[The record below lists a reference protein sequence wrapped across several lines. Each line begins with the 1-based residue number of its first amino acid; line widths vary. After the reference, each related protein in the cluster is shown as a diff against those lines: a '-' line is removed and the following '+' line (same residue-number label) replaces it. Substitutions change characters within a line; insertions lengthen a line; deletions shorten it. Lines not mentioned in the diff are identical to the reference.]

1 MDNKIQ
7 VLKETEL
14 LGQRFV
20 VYGTPESPLFLAKDV
35 AEWIEHTDVS
45 RMVQCVDEDERL
57 TRTMFVS
64 GQNRE
69 VWMLTEN
76 GLYEVL
82 MQSRKPIAKQFK
94 KGVKM
99 ILREIRTTGGYIAA
113 REDDTDADILAR
125 AYVIAQET
133 LRRREERIKA
143 LESSNKRQEMQIV
156 ELSEKVEDM
165 TPKAD
170 YCDKILQC
178 RGALAT
184 TQVAKDYGMTPNE
197 LNKRLKA
204 LGVQYKVN
212 KQWVLYAKYQGF
224 GYTVSRTG
232 QNRNGAGS
240 WIDTMWTQ
248 KGRLFIYEQ
257 LKKVGVLP
265 AMERGKGYELP
276 PIPKNKDKEDSYW
289 Q

>member
-7 VLKETEL
+7 VLKDVEL
-14 LGQRFV
+14 LGQQFK
-20 VYGTPESPLFLAKDV
+20 VYGTPEEPMFLAKDV
-35 AEWIEHTDVS
+35 AEWIALSNVS
-45 RMVQCVDEDERL
+45 DMVQRVDDDEVAKL
-57 TRTMFVS
+57 NLG
-64 GQNRE
+64 GQRGE
-69 VWMLTEN
+69 SWFLTEN

-82 MQSRKPIAKQFK
+82 MQSRKPIAKEFK

-113 REDDTDADILAR
+113 REDDTDVDILAR

-276 PIPKNKDKEDSYW
+276 PIPKNKDKEDFYW